1 MYQLFFLFQRLCS
14 FSTNENRW
22 SPGKETIWIF
32 LFDVKLTSASL
43 VVTQI
48 WTLFQRILF
57 LAENKFGCSPYL
69 ILIKQWTGINSW
81 KILLKYQA
89 YTRATWLQHYSTKF
103 TALWTFI
110 LSFYGNFKAV
120 SIHVTQ
126 ISTAFIFLFCVF
138 CQHSCIT
145 ILLMHK

>member
-22 SPGKETIWIF
+22 SPWKETIWIF

-57 LAENKFGCSPYL
+57 LAENRFGCSPYL

-89 YTRATWLQHYSTKF
+89 YKRATWLQHYSTKF

-110 LSFYGNFKAV
+110 FFPTY
-120 SIHVTQ
+120 
-126 ISTAFIFLFCVF
+126 IFLFKTDNKTLEKGVKYGHNFNIFDTFRCCF
-138 CQHSCIT
+138 
-145 ILLMHK
+145 